1 MESFKLIEFFITA
14 ARSIMWSY
22 CQDLCISVCVCVLTI
37 LENENVPENE
47 EDLKNLDALKI
58 RNDHESKNDPRIEKM
73 SKKRKT
79 N

>member
-1 MESFKLIEFFITA
+1 MEIEFFITA

-37 LENENVPENE
+37 LENENAPENK

-58 RNDHESKNDPRIEKM
+58 QNYHKNEDKLKNEDNPKL
-73 SKKRKT
+73 
-79 N
+79 